1 MSGVDIHW
9 HRSGDLPSWNEPNL
23 STTEAQIQHFVP
35 RMFLKFFTGTD
46 GLLRVFD
53 LESNNEFRT
62 SLGNAAVERGF
73 NDILVDDRI
82 LSTETWLSELEG
94 TTSPILEGLIN
105 DPDHL
110 TSLSEEEEM
119 ALARFIAALRF
130 RTPHFRAENE
140 AMMASHAS
148 QIRDI
153 VRSGIFYQY
162 DEQDSREQPAITRI
176 NIIMPPGAEP
186 PADQIVESSY
196 RELPPSPELAEGT
209 LDV

>member
-1 MSGVDIHW
+1 MSNIDIHMDK
-9 HRSGDLPSWNEPNL
+9 SEYLPGWNEPNL
-23 STTEAQIQHFVP
+23 SRTEAKLQHFVP
-35 RMFLKFFTGTD
+35 QMFLKSFTGTD
-46 GLLRVFD
+46 GRLRVLD
-53 LESNNEFRT
+53 LESNTEFTT

-73 NDILVDDRI
+73 NDILVDGRI

-153 VRSGIFYQY
+153 VRSEIFYQY
-162 DEQDSREQPAITRI
+162 DEQEAQA
-176 NIIMPPGAEP
+176 
-186 PADQIVESSY
+186 
-196 RELPPSPELAEGT
+196 LW
-209 LDV
+209 DVYQ